1 MKSARL
7 VGPKNFEFVDVETPV
22 PSDGQCLIKLERV
35 SVQPQMSSLRA
46 PNDLPGNPR

>member
-35 SVQPQMSSLRA
+35 SVCGSDIRHGYSSTA
-46 PNDLPGNPR
+46 